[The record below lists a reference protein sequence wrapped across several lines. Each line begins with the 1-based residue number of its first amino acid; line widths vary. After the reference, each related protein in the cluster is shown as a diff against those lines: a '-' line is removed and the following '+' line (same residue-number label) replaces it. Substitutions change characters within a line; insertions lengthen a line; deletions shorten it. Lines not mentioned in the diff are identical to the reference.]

1 MIKRKELKILSDNEV
16 MEQFAWASSK
26 CVPEQL
32 IGINKKKYDRENI
45 KRIETYKDN
54 VVDYITCIKEL
65 KSRGFTLQEIMEIR

>member
-16 MEQFAWASSK
+16 MEQFAWASNK